1 MAFFA
6 IVMALLLE
14 QVRPMAAGNVFST
27 LVRRWV
33 RGVGR
38 NVDAGTAR
46 HAWLA
51 WALAVGTPALLA
63 LGLHKALMWL
73 GGWPLA
79 LLWGVAVL
87 YLTLGL
93 RQFGHH
99 FTGLR
104 EALEA
109 DDEARARQL
118 LAQWQQVDVATL
130 PRTEIVRH
138 VLEHA
143 VLTAHRHVFGVLAWF
158 SLGALFGLGPAGALI
173 YRVADFVARYWGR
186 KARAADGS
194 ASPALGAAAQAAW
207 HAMDWLPAR
216 LTAVGFAI
224 AGSFEDAIDVWRRY
238 APRLGGGG
246 NEGVILAAT
255 AGAMDVRLGHPGA
268 ALPGRAPQASHL
280 TQVVGL
286 VWRTVA
292 LWLLLLVLLT
302 LAHVLG

>member
-6 IVMALLLE
+6 IVIALLLE
-14 QVRPMAAGNVFST
+14 QVRPMAAGNGFST
-27 LVRRWV
+27 VLRRWV

-38 NVDAGTAR
+38 NVDTGTAR

-51 WALAVGTPALLA
+51 WALAAGLPALLVLA
-63 LGLHKALMWL
+63 LHKALLWL

-79 LLWGVAVL
+79 LLWSVAVL
-87 YLTLGL
+87 YLTLGF
-93 RQFGHH
+93 RQFSHH

-104 EALEA
+104 AALEA
-109 DDEARARQL
+109 DDEARARQR
-118 LAQWQQVDVATL
+118 LARWRQVDAATL

-138 VLEHA
+138 VLEHS
-143 VLTAHRHVFGVLAWF
+143 VLAAHRHVFGVLAWF
-158 SLGALFGLGPAGALI
+158 SLGALLGLGPAGALF
-173 YRVADFVARYWGR
+173 YRVADFEARYWGR
-186 KARAADGS
+186 RARAADGS
-194 ASPALGAAAQAAW
+194 ASPALGAAAAGAW

-224 AGSFEDAIDVWRRY
+224 AGSFEDAIDVWRRH

-246 NEGVILAAT
+246 NEGVILAAA
-255 AGAMDVRLGHPGA
+255 AGAMDVRLGPPAA
-268 ALPGRAPQASHL
+268 ALPGREPQVAHL
-280 TQVVGL
+280 AQVVGL